1 MMGQEGIRTMNKE
14 ALQKKLKNV
23 FVLTLIIAA
32 SLAGL
37 IIIKNYVGFLGVEVP
52 AEAGTITQI
61 KIDDRR
67 QTVLW
72 AGGFGLVFRESG
84 FVEDQF
90 QTYAPGDITSTTL
103 VFDCFEE
110 KEEQEIY
117 ASLSNSIDF
126 NNLRPGSTSM
136 IDESFFNL
144 SVGEFRTERANNT
157 FVFNTS
163 ILVGATN
170 ISGIPAVYTY
180 QNSLPNSTVFFTGIL
195 NDSGNLVMV
204 GRAYYTTQT
213 SFKST
218 NVRYQMLLPTPNSS
232 TRWYFFPD
240 PNDNCPAGGS
250 TATIGSATIQGYVF
264 EFNTTIPIQNAY
276 VTAGVNSTFTNSLG
290 FFNMSV
296 PGDSV
301 YDVIATKTG
310 YEVNITQ
317 NVPTSI
323 GNITDVNL
331 TLKRPFGIES
341 LNSTIFGYVRDN
353 DTGEYVANVTI
364 LVKNFGGI
372 SNATGNYS
380 INVTSGAHLIAAYKS
395 GFENFIG
402 NFTIANRQNLSYV
415 INLTPFPTEGTPVN
429 GSVINNGTLEGYV
442 RDISTN
448 ALLSGVSVTLAG
460 ITNGTDALG
469 HYNISAYA
477 GSTNL
482 VATRPGY
489 NVYAAMVNITA
500 FLTTQYNFSMTQTE
514 STSQNNGSLYVL
526 VRDSSGTPIPT
537 AEVSVVGFSE
547 STNSTGG
554 AGFPSVPS
562 GTHIVA
568 STKTGYANFVG
579 RVNISAGVSMYY
591 NITMDTIEESG
602 LGAGSGPGS
611 GAGLGAGQ
619 GAGLGAGRGPG
630 TGFTSQVEQPV
641 EVREFEISVNR
652 IIKKVRYGTFI
663 SVPLIIRNNLEEIKD
678 VRITVEGDV
687 RGMIQLDKER
697 LLLEGASSQDLEV
710 TVLGN
715 REPGV
720 YEGWLV
726 FSGDIEERMPIYI
739 LVLEKERMAI
749 ETLLVKVS
757 PEKEKYTLGSDL
769 KFRVDLQNLLSDEKY
784 KVLLSYTLE
793 SVKGNTSIFLE
804 QEEVFVLTAFT
815 ILKKYEIPTDIPIG
829 NYRIKV
835 RAEFLDLNTESFAI
849 FTIGQPIYKYALFGV
864 IPVWMLLVLTAVGS
878 TGTFGVLLYKK
889 KQAAKKRYQLKVH
902 YDMLPQ
908 PGPRTTYVGM
918 IAETMNKTHLKLD
931 QMQLHT
937 LIAGSTGSGKSV
949 AAQVVVEEAL
959 LKGVSVMVFDPT
971 AQWTGFLRKST
982 DKRMFALYPRYGM
995 KKTDAKAFNGNIK
1008 QILDARE
1015 LIDIKKYM
1023 RPGEITSFTINK
1035 LDPQDADILV
1045 ANTIRQVF
1053 KANLPESPELRLLIV
1068 FDEVHRLLPK
1078 FGGSGQGFLQI
1089 ERALREFRKWGVGLV
1104 LISQVLKDF
1113 IGETKANINT
1123 QIQMRTSDEG
1133 DLGRITEDFGENLLQ
1148 SLVKSPPGTGM
1159 IQNSENNKGE
1169 PYFVSFRALMHS
1181 TQRLT
1186 DKELDDY
1193 YKYNEIVDDIEYE
1206 MEQLGKEG
1214 VDLFDFQLEL
1224 KMALD
1229 KVKAGSFNMVDIYI
1243 ESLRPRLKAAWDKI
1257 GKQPQKRVK
1266 RLVSADELKEELEK
1280 AKKEQQKNQPAA
1292 QGGVPAPAP
1301 ASEAAAQA
1309 SIPSAP
1315 AAPASQE
1322 APSSSSG
1329 TPSPIDEIEKARQAQ
1344 RKAQQDAMQAVKT
1357 ATQAPQTAKQEG
1369 MIAAISPHIKQLLD
1383 NAHDAITK
1391 GDKAQ
1396 LKILYTTLQAEYK
1409 QATKEEKAEIF
1420 KEVQEIH
1427 KRLVS

>member
-1 MMGQEGIRTMNKE
+1 MDKG
-14 ALQKKLKNV
+14 AFQKKMANV
-23 FVLTLIIAA
+23 VVLTFIIAA
-32 SLAGL
+32 SLGGL
-37 IIIKNYVGFLGVEVP
+37 ILIKKYVGYVGTEVP
-52 AEAGTITQI
+52 AEAGTITTL

-72 AGGFGLVFRESG
+72 AGGFGLIFRESG
-84 FVEDQF
+84 FTEEQF
-90 QTYAPGDITSTTL
+90 QTYGPGDITSLTL

-110 KEEQEIY
+110 KSEQEVY
-117 ASLSNSIDF
+117 ASLTNSINF
-126 NNLRPGSTSM
+126 SALRAGSWDM
-136 IDESFFNL
+136 VDRDFFNL
-144 SVGEFRTERANNT
+144 SIGEYRTERANNT
-157 FVFNTS
+157 FVQNVS
-163 ILVGATN
+163 VLVGSTN
-170 ISGIPAVYTY
+170 ISGIPGVYTY

-195 NDSGNLVMV
+195 NSSGNLVMV
-204 GRAYYTTQT
+204 GKAYFSSQT

-218 NVRYQMLLPTPNSS
+218 SVRYQMLLPVPNSS
-232 TRWYFFPD
+232 TKWYFFAD

-250 TATIGSATIQGYVF
+250 TATVGQAVIQGFVF
-264 EFNTTIPIQNAY
+264 EFNTTTPIQSAF
-276 VTAGVNSTFTNSLG
+276 VTAGANSSYTNALG
-290 FFNMSV
+290 FYNFTV
-296 PGDSV
+296 PGGFT
-301 YDVIATKTG
+301 YDLIAIKSG
-310 YEVNITQ
+310 YEVNITS
-317 NVPTSI
+317 VTTAI
-323 GNITDVNL
+323 GNITNQNL
-331 TLKRPFGIES
+331 TMKKPVGFLN
-341 LNSTIFGYVRDN
+341 LNSTIFGYVRNN
-353 DTGEYVANVTI
+353 DTGEVVANATI
-364 LVKNFGGI
+364 LIKSFSGM

-380 INVTSGAHLIAAYKS
+380 INVSSGTHIIAAYKT

-402 NFTIANRQNLSYV
+402 NFTIANLQNLSYV
-415 INLTPFPTEGTPVN
+415 VNMTPFPTEGTPVN
-429 GSVINNGTLEGYV
+429 GTVINNGTIEGFV
-442 RDISTN
+442 RDSSTS
-448 ALLSGVSVTLAG
+448 ALISGVSVTVAG
-460 ITNGTDALG
+460 ISNLTDGAG

-477 GSTNL
+477 GTTNL
-482 VATRPGY
+482 VATRSGY
-489 NVYAAMVNITA
+489 NVYTAVVNITA
-500 FLTTQYNFSMTQTE
+500 FLTTRYNFTMTLSET
-514 STSQNNGSLYVL
+514 TAANNGSLYVTAK
-526 VRDSSGTPIPT
+526 DASGT
-537 AEVSVVGFSE
+537 AVVNADVSVVGFTDD
-547 STNSTGG
+547 TNLTGG
-554 AGFPSVPS
+554 AGFPNVPA
-562 GTHIVA
+562 GTHVLA
-568 STKTGYANFVG
+568 STKTGYENFVG
-579 RVNISAGVSMYY
+579 RVNISAGIVTYY
-591 NITMDTIEESG
+591 NLTMETIEEAG

-641 EVREFEISVNR
+641 EVREFEISINR

-663 SVPLIIRNNLEEIKD
+663 TVPLVIRNNLEELKD
-678 VRITVEGDV
+678 VRINVEGDV

-697 LLLEGASSQDLEV
+697 LLLEGTSSLDLEV

-739 LVLEKERMAI
+739 LVQEKERMAI

-815 ILKKYEIPTDIPIG
+815 ILKKYELPTDIPVG

-835 RAEFLDLNTESFAI
+835 NAKFLDMGTESFAI
-849 FTIGQPIYKYALFGV
+849 FTIGEPIYKYALFGF
-864 IPVWMLLVLTAVGS
+864 IPVWMLLLIIGIGS
-878 TGTFGVLLYKK
+878 SGTFGVLLYRK
-889 KQAAKKRYQLKVH
+889 KQAAKKRYQTKVH

-918 IAETMNKTHLKLD
+918 IAETANKTHMKLD

-949 AAQVVVEEAL
+949 AAQVIVEEAL
-959 LKGVSVMVFDPT
+959 QKGVSVMVFDPT
-971 AQWTGFLRKST
+971 AQWSGFLRKTT
-982 DKRMFALYPRYGM
+982 DKRMFALYPKFGM
-995 KKTDAKAFNGNIK
+995 RKTDAKAFNGNIK

-1023 RPGEITSFTINK
+1023 KPGEISVFTINK

-1053 KANLPESPELRLLIV
+1053 KANLPESPELRLLVV

-1206 MEQLGKEG
+1206 MEQMAKEG
-1214 VDLFDFQLEL
+1214 IDLFDFQLEL

-1243 ESLRPRLKAAWDKI
+1243 ESLRPRLKSVWDKL

-1280 AKKEQQKNQPAA
+1280 AKKEQQKTQ
-1292 QGGVPAPAP
+1292 APAP
-1301 ASEAAAQA
+1301 QA
-1309 SIPSAP
+1309 SRSPAP
-1315 AAPASQE
+1315 QNPLA
-1322 APSSSSG
+1322 
-1329 TPSPIDEIEKARQAQ
+1329 EIEKARQAQ
-1344 RKAQQDAMQAVKT
+1344 QKTQTAQPAAQPSQGVQGPAQQAMQ
-1357 ATQAPQTAKQEG
+1357 QSPPLQNNAK
-1369 MIAAISPHIKQLLD
+1369 ISPHVQQLLEQ
-1383 NAHDAITK
+1383 AHGAVTN
-1391 GDKAQ
+1391 GDKVQ
-1396 LKILYTTLQAEYK
+1396 LRTLYTVLQSEYK
-1409 QATKEEKAEIF
+1409 QASKEEKAEIF

-1427 KRLVS
+1427 KRLAA